1 MILITGGAGFIGSNL
16 IHALNEAGITDI
28 TVCDF
33 VANGSYRSNNLNDCQ
48 FADWIFP
55 HWLTEWLCSVKLEA
69 VVHLAAITDTRR
81 HDGEL
86 FVTNYQLSMELFN
99 WCTKHRVP
107 FIYASSAAVY
117 GNGEYGFSEST
128 SPDFLRPLNMY
139 GWSKQAFDSW
149 VIQHGKRR
157 PDHPPL
163 CVGLRLFN
171 VYGTRENH
179 KGKMASVISQ
189 NRQRV
194 RDGETV
200 RLFKSHRDGVNDGE
214 QRRDFVHVN
223 DVCSVISWFLDQT
236 SDFGI
241 YNVGTGYARSFRD
254 VIVAMS
260 EFYRVLPQIEYVD
273 MPSEIRSNYQYRTE
287 ADIARLRL
295 ASYDRPFLSLEE
307 GIARTLSDAGDS
319 PSLTQPASWPVEPP
333 PGSAGTYRI
342 G

>member
-16 IHALNEAGITDI
+16 IMALNLAGIVDI
-28 TVCDF
+28 VVCDF
-33 VANGSYRSNNLNDCQ
+33 VAKGTYCNNNLSDCN
-48 FADWIFP
+48 FVDWIVP
-55 HWLTEWLCSVKLEA
+55 HRLTEWLRSTELEA
-69 VVHLAAITDTRR
+69 VVHLAAITDTTR

-86 FVTNYQLSMELFN
+86 FVTNYQLSVELFN

-107 FIYASSAAVY
+107 LIYASSAAVY
-117 GNGEYGFSEST
+117 GNGEYGFSESA
-128 SPDFLRPLNMY
+128 SLDFLRPLNMY
-139 GWSKQAFDSW
+139 GWSKHAFDSW
-149 VIQHGKRR
+149 VTQHGSRR
-157 PDHPPL
+157 LDHPPL

-171 VYGTRENH
+171 VYGTREDH

-189 NRQRV
+189 NRQHV

-214 QRRDFVHVN
+214 QRRDFVYVN

-254 VIVAMS
+254 VIVTMS
-260 EFYRVLPQIEYVD
+260 EFYHVMSNIEYID
-273 MPSEIRSNYQYRTE
+273 MPPEIRSNYQYRTE

-295 ASYDRPFLSLEE
+295 AGYDRPFLSLEE
-307 GIARTLSDAGDS
+307 GVAQTLSDAGDS